1 MTLSV
6 DDNHTACYSWKAQAC
21 IQCLDGKHA
30 YPRLGVDDT
39 SRTAP
44 EIYKYTE
51 Q

>member
-6 DDNHTACYSWKAQAC
+6 DDNHTACYSRTAQAC
-21 IQCLDGKHA
+21 IQYLDGKHA
-30 YPRLGVDDT
+30 YPRLGFNDT

-44 EIYKYTE
+44 EINKYTE